1 MDTTGEISVLIK
13 FLQKHEKLLE
23 KLIKEQI
30 KNSKQITPN
39 KITKLSTTRWI
50 VRVSALLRIIENYL
64 YIMELWNE
72 YLVNKSLTTEVK
84 S

>member
-64 YIMELWNE
+64 HIMELWNE